1 MGKIAMPD
9 PLWYG
14 AALVLSAV
22 LSAFFGE
29 ARERTAV
36 LVFAGLG
43 VAWVLASIDPRPH
56 AAAWILMILDVGAVI
71 WLGRIAWKAERPWP
85 IWALSA
91 QAVAAA
97 VSVTYLLQPDVG
109 RLVWLRGLLICRV
122 AAVLALGI
130 GACRRP
136 PAHS

>member
-1 MGKIAMPD
+1 MPE

-29 ARERTAV
+29 ARERAAV

-43 VAWVLASIDPRPH
+43 VAWVVASMEPRPH
-56 AAAWILMILDVGAVI
+56 DAAWILMILDAATVV
-71 WLGRIAWKAERPWP
+71 WLGWIAWKAERAWP

-109 RLVWLRGLLICRV
+109 HLVWLRGLFICRI
-122 AAVLALGI
+122 AAVLALAV

-136 PAHS
+136 VAHS